1 MSFVAPRFASP
12 PPVYASD
19 PLNAPQ
25 AHFTS
30 LKPYL
35 TLPYLLS
42 LTWLATPIISLLF
55 IIFRLIIS
63 QGAAQDGVEDAKG
76 VLIASCA
83 AAERAAQGVGS
94 IGSFM
99 AAGTNR
105 QIEAAVNGTINAA
118 RATMIFS
125 LTALQGIIE
134 FVIDM
139 YRSIFLCF
147 LELVVRGGLAIII
160 GALTEIT
167 DFLQNAVNGLKTS
180 IQGDIQSAN
189 NAIASA
195 VNAINSVTRIV
206 NVKLDVPQFSIPA
219 LTGLDNIKIP
229 TDLQDALTKLN
240 ATLPTLDKLRN
251 TVDNIIA
258 IPFNE
263 LKKEINETFTSPA
276 MRFNTSVLAV
286 PARSNIQFCDDLD
299 TSIVDDLGRDLRMI
313 GRIGII
319 LLLLALVL
327 LVLGAMA
334 MEWYKWRVLQRELER
349 TREAWS
355 TDTNVQH
362 PQLSGHQGVPMM
374 VMSDDNLMLLH
385 ATQQHP
391 LLSAL
396 ANRLANALKLSAT
409 SYTHL
414 RFFFAYV
421 FHPAALACLLIGLFG
436 LISVQ
441 VQLAAIGP
449 VQKHFSSQVSNSV
462 SDFTNSIAL
471 SINGAMR
478 EDSAAYAAQV
488 NAQTSAMQSTIND
501 NLFGWVNGTTVTLNN
516 TLVAFYD
523 DIQSTVELVFGGTL
537 LETPAREFIRC
548 LIGSKVQGIENALT
562 FIHDHLKVNMPTV
575 SDDVLLL
582 SNSSVNEIT
591 QPISLAAVGD
601 GTQSEDGS
609 GSGIVGK
616 VIARYIASLKKER
629 LMFLIF
635 LGLWALVVVIALCI
649 ILWHTIGARWLH
661 ERRQRAWESGQSFG
675 PFSRRPSEQ
684 SRYAFPN
691 VPGGSPF
698 GTLHARPLEGETEKG
713 FQSGLKRLF
722 SSAPKQEQQ
731 APSPKWEEGRN
742 VHTMIHIQGGD
753 NWVSRLKST
762 LARRKDSKNVMVD
775 PYAVPPQDPST
786 LARSGKANP
795 EALTDRQ
802 ERVLSSTWSVSPTAP
817 PARPWLSL
825 KPKTSPIPE
834 VVSPTPVRS
843 ETRESA
849 DNARPAP
856 SVLPAHAYF
865 STRSPS
871 PPITPPGLSTV
882 PLSPTPSVGP
892 ANAYLARQVPP
903 LSNIPGG
910 RVPQA
915 SRHRVQ
921 MSTSSANPFSTPFD
935 DPRASLTV
943 EVRRPAV
950 GRAF

>member
-1 MSFVAPRFASP
+1 MSFAAPRFASP

-105 QIEAAVNGTINAA
+105 QIEAAVNGTINAS
-118 RATMIFS
+118 RATMIFRQVD

-160 GALTEIT
+160 GALTEVT
-167 DFLQNAVNGLKTS
+167 NFLQNTVNGLKSS

-195 VNAINSVTRIV
+195 VNAINSVTRLV

-219 LTGLDNIKIP
+219 LSGLDNIRIP
-229 TDLQDALTKLN
+229 TDLQDGLTKLN
-240 ATLPTLDKLRN
+240 STLPTLDQLRD
-251 TVDNIIA
+251 TVDKIIA

-263 LKKEINETFTSPA
+263 LKKEINETFASPS

-286 PARSNIQFCDDLD
+286 PARSNIQFCDGLD
-299 TSIVDDLGRDLRMI
+299 TSIVDDLGRDLRKI
-313 GRIGII
+313 GQIGIVI
-319 LLLLALVL
+319 LLLALVL
-327 LVLGAMA
+327 LILGAMA
-334 MEWYKWRVLQRELER
+334 VEWYKWRVLQGELER

-355 TDTNVQH
+355 TDSNVQH
-362 PQLSGHQGVPMM
+362 PQLNGHQGVPMM

-421 FHPAALACLLIGLFG
+421 FHPAALACLLIGL
-436 LISVQ
+436 

-449 VQKHFSSQVSNSV
+449 IQRHYSNQVSNSV

-471 SINGAMR
+471 SINGAMQ

-488 NAQTSAMQSTIND
+488 NAQTSAMQSAIND

-523 DIQSTVELVFGGTL
+523 DIQSTVELVFGGTI
-537 LETPAREFIRC
+537 LETPAREFVRC
-548 LIGSKVQGIENALT
+548 LIGTKVQGIENALT
-562 FIHDHLKVNMPTV
+562 FIHDNLKVNMPTV
-575 SDDVLLL
+575 SSDVLLL
-582 SNSSVNEIT
+582 SNSSVNAIT

-616 VIARYIASLKKER
+616 LIARYIASLEKER

-635 LGLWALVVVIALCI
+635 LGIWAFVVVIALCI
-649 ILWHTIGARWLH
+649 IIWHTFGARWLH
-661 ERRQRAWESGQSFG
+661 ESRQRAWENDQSFG

-684 SRYAFPN
+684 SRYAFPG
-691 VPGGSPF
+691 VPGGAPF
-698 GTLHARPLEGETEKG
+698 GTLHARPLEGKTEKG
-713 FQSGLKRLF
+713 FQGGLKRLF
-722 SSAPKQEQQ
+722 SSPPRQTQPT
-731 APSPKWEEGRN
+731 PSPKWQEGQN

-753 NWVSRLKST
+753 NWVGRLKSA
-762 LARRKDSKNVMVD
+762 LVRRKDGNNATVD
-775 PYAVPPQDPST
+775 PYAVPPREAPAP
-786 LARSGKANP
+786 LRSGKVNP
-795 EALTDRQ
+795 DALADNQ
-802 ERVLSSTWSVSPTAP
+802 ERALSSTWSASPTAP
-817 PARPWLSL
+817 PSRPWLTL
-825 KPKTSPIPE
+825 KPKTSPTPE
-834 VVSPTPVRS
+834 VISPTPVRN
-843 ETRESA
+843 EVRESVEST
-849 DNARPAP
+849 RPAP
-856 SVLPAHAYF
+856 TVLPAHAYF

-871 PPITPPGLSTV
+871 PPITPPGLSVV
-882 PLSPTPSVGP
+882 PTSPTPSVGP

-903 LSNIPGG
+903 LNTVPGG
-910 RVPQA
+910 RIPQI
-915 SRHRVQ
+915 SRHRAQ

-935 DPRASLTV
+935 DPRASLADS
-943 EVRRPAV
+943 RPPAV

>member
-1 MSFVAPRFASP
+1 MSFAAPRFASP
-12 PPVYASD
+12 PP
-19 PLNAPQ
+19 
-25 AHFTS
+25 
-30 LKPYL
+30 
-35 TLPYLLS
+35 
-42 LTWLATPIISLLF
+42 
-55 IIFRLIIS
+55 
-63 QGAAQDGVEDAKG
+63 DAKG

-105 QIEAAVNGTINAA
+105 QIEAAVNGTINAS
-118 RATMIFS
+118 RATMIFRQVD

-160 GALTEIT
+160 GALTEVT
-167 DFLQNAVNGLKTS
+167 NFLQNTVNGLKSS

-195 VNAINSVTRIV
+195 VNAINSVTRLV
-206 NVKLDVPQFSIPA
+206 NMGLPSLTLLSPLDQ
-219 LTGLDNIKIP
+219 
-229 TDLQDALTKLN
+229 
-240 ATLPTLDKLRN
+240 LRD
-251 TVDNIIA
+251 TVDKIIA

-263 LKKEINETFTSPA
+263 LKKEINETFASPS

-286 PARSNIQFCDDLD
+286 PARSNIQFCDGLD
-299 TSIVDDLGRDLRMI
+299 TSIVDDLGRDLRKI
-313 GRIGII
+313 GQIGIVI
-319 LLLLALVL
+319 LLLALVL
-327 LVLGAMA
+327 LILGAMA
-334 MEWYKWRVLQRELER
+334 VEWYKWRVLQGELER

-355 TDTNVQH
+355 TDSNVQH
-362 PQLSGHQGVPMM
+362 PQLNGHQGVPMM

-421 FHPAALACLLIGLFG
+421 FHPAALACLLIGL
-436 LISVQ
+436 

-449 VQKHFSSQVSNSV
+449 IQRHYSNQVSNSV

-471 SINGAMR
+471 SINGAMQ

-488 NAQTSAMQSTIND
+488 NAQTSAMQSAIND

-523 DIQSTVELVFGGTL
+523 DIQSTVELVFGGTI
-537 LETPAREFIRC
+537 LETPAREFVRC
-548 LIGSKVQGIENALT
+548 LIGTKVQGIENALT
-562 FIHDHLKVNMPTV
+562 FIHDNLKVNMPTV
-575 SDDVLLL
+575 SSDVLLL
-582 SNSSVNEIT
+582 SNSSVNAIT

-616 VIARYIASLKKER
+616 LIARYIASLEKER

-635 LGLWALVVVIALCI
+635 LGIWAFVVVIALCI
-649 ILWHTIGARWLH
+649 IIWHTFGARWLH
-661 ERRQRAWESGQSFG
+661 ESRQRAWENDQSFG

-684 SRYAFPN
+684 SRYAFPG
-691 VPGGSPF
+691 VPGGAPF
-698 GTLHARPLEGETEKG
+698 GTLHARPLEGKTEKG
-713 FQSGLKRLF
+713 FQGGLKRLF
-722 SSAPKQEQQ
+722 SSPPRQTQPT
-731 APSPKWEEGRN
+731 PSPKWQEGQN

-753 NWVSRLKST
+753 NWVGRLKSA
-762 LARRKDSKNVMVD
+762 LVRRKDGNNATVD
-775 PYAVPPQDPST
+775 PYAVPPREAPAP
-786 LARSGKANP
+786 LRSGKVNP
-795 EALTDRQ
+795 DALADNQ
-802 ERVLSSTWSVSPTAP
+802 ERALSSTWSASPTAP
-817 PARPWLSL
+817 PSRPWLTL
-825 KPKTSPIPE
+825 KPKTSPTPE
-834 VVSPTPVRS
+834 VISPTPVRN
-843 ETRESA
+843 EVRESVEST
-849 DNARPAP
+849 RPAP
-856 SVLPAHAYF
+856 TVLPAHAYF

-871 PPITPPGLSTV
+871 PPITPPGLSVV
-882 PLSPTPSVGP
+882 PTSPTPSVGP

-903 LSNIPGG
+903 LSTVPGG
-910 RVPQA
+910 RIPQI
-915 SRHRVQ
+915 SRHRAQ

-935 DPRASLTV
+935 DPRASLADS
-943 EVRRPAV
+943 RPPAV

>member
-1 MSFVAPRFASP
+1 MSFTAPRFASP

-19 PLNAPQ
+19 SLNAPQ

-42 LTWLATPIISLLF
+42 LTWLATPIISLIF

-105 QIEAAVNGTINAA
+105 QIEAAVNGAINAA

-125 LTALQGIIE
+125 LTALQGILE

-167 DFLQNAVNGLKTS
+167 NFLQNAVNGLKSS
-180 IQGDIQSAN
+180 IQSDIQSAN
-189 NAIASA
+189 SAIATA
-195 VNAINSVTRIV
+195 VNAINSVTKIV

-219 LTGLDNIKIP
+219 LSGLDNIKIP

-240 ATLPTLDKLRN
+240 STLPTLDQLRD

-286 PARSNIQFCDDLD
+286 PARSNIQFCDGLD
-299 TSIVDDLGRDLRMI
+299 TSIVDDLGRDLRKI

-319 LLLLALVL
+319 LLLLVLVL
-327 LVLGAMA
+327 LILGAMA
-334 MEWYKWRVLQRELER
+334 VEWYKWRVLQGQLER

-355 TDTNVQH
+355 TDSNVQH
-362 PQLSGHQGVPMM
+362 PQSSGHQGVPMM

-396 ANRLANALKLSAT
+396 ANHLANVLKLSAT

-441 VQLAAIGP
+441 IQLAAIGP
-449 VQKHFSSQVSNSV
+449 IQKHYSSQVSNSV

-488 NAQTSAMQSTIND
+488 NAQTSAIQSTIND
-501 NLFGWVNGTTVTLNN
+501 DLFGWVNGTTVTLNN

-537 LETPAREFIRC
+537 LEAPAREFIRC
-548 LIGSKVQGIENALT
+548 LIGTKVQGIENALT
-562 FIHDHLKVNMPTV
+562 FVHDHLKVNLPTV

-601 GTQSEDGS
+601 GTQSGDGS

-616 VIARYIASLKKER
+616 VIARYITSLKKER
-629 LMFLIF
+629 VMFLIF
-635 LGLWALVVVIALCI
+635 LGLWAFVVVIALCI
-649 ILWHTIGARWLH
+649 IVWHSIGARWLH
-661 ERRQRAWESGQSFG
+661 ERRRRAWESGQSFG

-691 VPGGSPF
+691 VPGGTPF

-713 FQSGLKRLF
+713 FQGGLKRLF
-722 SSAPKQEQQ
+722 SSPPKQQQ
-731 APSPKWEEGRN
+731 APSPKWEDGQN
-742 VHTMIHIQGGD
+742 VRTMIHFQGGD
-753 NWVSRLKST
+753 NWVSRLKSA
-762 LARRKDSKNVMVD
+762 LARRKGENNATID
-775 PYAVPPQDPST
+775 PYAVPQNPPA
-786 LARSGKANP
+786 LARSGKVNP

-802 ERVLSSTWSVSPTAP
+802 ERALSSTWSVSPTAP
-817 PARPWLSL
+817 PSRPWLGF
-825 KPKTSPIPE
+825 KPKTSPTPK

-843 ETRESA
+843 ESRESV
-849 DNARPAP
+849 DNARPVP

-871 PPITPPGLSTV
+871 PPAIPPGLSVV
-882 PLSPTPSVGP
+882 PTSPTPSVGP
-892 ANAYLARQVPP
+892 ANAYLSRQVAPMAT
-903 LSNIPGG
+903 IPGG
-910 RVPQA
+910 RVSQA
-915 SRHRVQ
+915 SRHRAQ
-921 MSTSSANPFSTPFD
+921 MSSGNVNPFTTPFD
-935 DPRASLTV
+935 DPRASFIV
-943 EVRRPAV
+943 DAR
-950 GRAF
+950 GQHAF

>member
-1 MSFVAPRFASP
+1 MSFAAPRFASP

-167 DFLQNAVNGLKTS
+167 NFLQNTVNGLKSS

-189 NAIASA
+189 SAIASA
-195 VNAINSVTRIV
+195 VNAINSVTKIV

-219 LTGLDNIKIP
+219 LSGLDNIKIP

-240 ATLPTLDKLRN
+240 STLPTLDQLRD

-286 PARSNIQFCDDLD
+286 PARSNIQFCDGLD
-299 TSIVDDLGRDLRMI
+299 TSIVDDLGRDLRKI
-313 GRIGII
+313 GRIGIV

-327 LVLGAMA
+327 LTLGAMA
-334 MEWYKWRVLQRELER
+334 VEWYKWRVLQGQLER

-355 TDTNVQH
+355 TDSNVQH
-362 PQLSGHQGVPMM
+362 PQLAGQQGVPMM

-414 RFFFAYV
+414 RFFFAYI

-441 VQLAAIGP
+441 IQLAAIGP
-449 VQKHFSSQVSNSV
+449 IQKHYSSQVSNSV

-478 EDSAAYAAQV
+478 EDSAAYASQV

-501 NLFGWVNGTTVTLNN
+501 SLFGWVNGTTVTLNN

-523 DIQSTVELVFGGTL
+523 DVQSTVELVFGGTI
-537 LETPAREFIRC
+537 LENPAREFIRC
-548 LIGSKVQGIENALT
+548 IIGTKVQGIENALT
-562 FIHDHLKVNMPTV
+562 FIHDNLKVNMPTV

-591 QPISLAAVGD
+591 GPISLAAVGD

-629 LMFLIF
+629 IMFLIF
-635 LGLWALVVVIALCI
+635 LALWALVVVIALCI
-649 ILWHTIGARWLH
+649 ILWHTFGARWLH
-661 ERRQRAWESGQSFG
+661 ERRQRAWENGQSFG

-691 VPGGSPF
+691 VPGGTPF
-698 GTLHARPLEGETEKG
+698 GTLHARPLEGEAEKG
-713 FQSGLKRLF
+713 SQSGLKRLF
-722 SSAPKQEQQ
+722 SSPPKQEQQ
-731 APSPKWEEGRN
+731 APSPKWEEGQN
-742 VHTMIHIQGGD
+742 VRTMIHIQGGD
-753 NWVSRLKST
+753 NWVGRLKSA
-762 LARRKDSKNVMVD
+762 LARKKSGNNAMVD
-775 PYAVPPQDPST
+775 PYAVPSQGLPAP
-786 LARSGKANP
+786 ARSGKVNP
-795 EALTDRQ
+795 DSLTDHR

-834 VVSPTPVRS
+834 VVSPTPVRN
-843 ETRESA
+843 EVRESV

-871 PPITPPGLSTV
+871 PPATPPGLSAV

-903 LSNIPGG
+903 LGTIPGG
-910 RVPQA
+910 RIPQV
-915 SRHRVQ
+915 SRHRTQ
-921 MSTSSANPFSTPFD
+921 MSTGNANPFSTPFD
-935 DPRASLTV
+935 DPRSSLTV
-943 EVRRPAV
+943 DANRPGV

>member
-1 MSFVAPRFASP
+1 MSFAAPRFASP

-63 QGAAQDGVEDAKG
+63 QGAAQDSVEDAKG

-160 GALTEIT
+160 GALTEVT
-167 DFLQNAVNGLKTS
+167 NFLQNTVSGLKSS

-219 LTGLDNIKIP
+219 LSGLDNIKIP
-229 TDLQDALTKLN
+229 TDLQDGLAKLN
-240 ATLPTLDKLRN
+240 STLPTLDQLRD
-251 TVDNIIA
+251 TVDKIIA

-263 LKKEINETFTSPA
+263 IKKEINETFASPA

-286 PARSNIQFCDDLD
+286 PARSNIQFCDGLD
-299 TSIVDDLGRDLRMI
+299 TSIVDDLGRDLRKI
-313 GRIGII
+313 GRIGIV

-327 LVLGAMA
+327 LILGAMA
-334 MEWYKWRVLQRELER
+334 VEWYKWRVLQGELER

-355 TDTNVQH
+355 TDSNVQH
-362 PQLSGHQGVPMM
+362 PQLGGYQGVPMM

-441 VQLAAIGP
+441 IQLAAIGP
-449 VQKHFSSQVSNSV
+449 IQEHYSNQVSNSV

-471 SINGAMR
+471 SINGAMQ

-488 NAQTSAMQSTIND
+488 NAQTSAMQSAIND

-523 DIQSTVELVFGGTL
+523 DIQSTVELVFGGTI

-548 LIGSKVQGIENALT
+548 LIGTKVQGIENALT
-562 FIHDHLKVNMPTV
+562 FIHDNFKVNMPTV
-575 SDDVLLL
+575 SSDVLLL
-582 SNSSVNEIT
+582 SNSSVSEIT

-616 VIARYIASLKKER
+616 LIARYIASLKKER
-629 LMFLIF
+629 IMFLIF
-635 LGLWALVVVIALCI
+635 LGLWVVVVIIALCI
-649 ILWHTIGARWLH
+649 IIWHTIGARWLH
-661 ERRQRAWESGQSFG
+661 ERRQRAWENGQSFG

-691 VPGGSPF
+691 VPGGTSF

-713 FQSGLKRLF
+713 FQGGLKRLF
-722 SSAPKQEQQ
+722 SSPPQQ
-731 APSPKWEEGRN
+731 PQPAPSPKWQDGQN
-742 VHTMIHIQGGD
+742 VRTMVHIQGGD
-753 NWVSRLKST
+753 SWVGRLKSA
-762 LARRKDSKNVMVD
+762 LARRKDDNSMVD
-775 PYAVPPQDPST
+775 PYAVPPQEAPAPT
-786 LARSGKANP
+786 RSGKVNP

-802 ERVLSSTWSVSPTAP
+802 ERVLSSTWSVSPAAP
-817 PARPWLSL
+817 PSRPWLGF
-825 KPKTSPIPE
+825 KPKKSPTPSE
-834 VVSPTPVRS
+834 VVSPTPVRN
-843 ETRESA
+843 EVRESVEST
-849 DNARPAP
+849 RPAP
-856 SVLPAHAYF
+856 GVLPAHAYF
-865 STRSPS
+865 STRSTS
-871 PPITPPGLSTV
+871 PPITPPGLSVV
-882 PLSPTPSVGP
+882 PTSPTPSVGP
-892 ANAYLARQVPP
+892 ANAYLSRQVPP
-903 LSNIPGG
+903 LSIVPGG
-910 RVPQA
+910 RIPQI
-915 SRHRVQ
+915 SRHRAQ
-921 MSTSSANPFSTPFD
+921 MSVDNANPFSTPFD
-935 DPRASLTV
+935 DPRVSLTTDP
-943 EVRRPAV
+943 RPRAV

>member
-1 MSFVAPRFASP
+1 MSFAAPRFASP
-12 PPVYASD
+12 PPVYGSD

-118 RATMIFS
+118 RASMIFS

-160 GALTEIT
+160 GALTEVT
-167 DFLQNAVNGLKTS
+167 NFLQNTVNGLKSS

-189 NAIASA
+189 SAIASA
-195 VNAINSVTRIV
+195 VNAINSVTRLV

-219 LTGLDNIKIP
+219 LSGLDNIKIP

-240 ATLPTLDKLRN
+240 STLPTLDQLRD

-263 LKKEINETFTSPA
+263 LKKEINETFTSPE

-286 PARSNIQFCDDLD
+286 PARSNIQFCDGLD
-299 TSIVDDLGRDLRMI
+299 TSIVDDLGRDLRRI

-327 LVLGAMA
+327 LILGAMA
-334 MEWYKWRVLQRELER
+334 VEWYKWRVLQGELER

-355 TDTNVQH
+355 TDSNVQH
-362 PQLSGHQGVPMM
+362 PQLSGHQGIPMM

-449 VQKHFSSQVSNSV
+449 IQKHYSNQVSNSV

-562 FIHDHLKVNMPTV
+562 FIHDNLKVNMPTV
-575 SDDVLLL
+575 SSDVLLL

-616 VIARYIASLKKER
+616 LIARYIASLKKER
-629 LMFLIF
+629 IMFLIF
-635 LGLWALVVVIALCI
+635 LAIWAFVVVIALCI
-649 ILWHTIGARWLH
+649 IIWHTLGARWLH
-661 ERRQRAWESGQSFG
+661 ERRRRAWESGQSFG

-713 FQSGLKRLF
+713 FQGGLRRLF
-722 SSAPKQEQQ
+722 TSPPKHEQQ
-731 APSPKWEEGRN
+731 APSPKWEDGQN
-742 VHTMIHIQGGD
+742 VRTMIHIQGGD
-753 NWVSRLKST
+753 NWIGRLKSA
-762 LARRKDSKNVMVD
+762 LARRKDSNDAMVD
-775 PYAVPPQDPST
+775 PYAVPSQNPPART
-786 LARSGKANP
+786 RSGKVNP
-795 EALTDRQ
+795 EALTGNQ
-802 ERVLSSTWSVSPTAP
+802 ERALSSTWSVSPTAP
-817 PARPWLSL
+817 LSRPWLAF
-825 KPKTSPIPE
+825 KPKTSPVPE
-834 VVSPTPVRS
+834 VVSPTPVKS
-843 ETRESA
+843 QVQESV
-849 DNARPAP
+849 DNARPALG
-856 SVLPAHAYF
+856 VLPAHASF

-871 PPITPPGLSTV
+871 PPITPPGLSVV
-882 PLSPTPSVGP
+882 PISPTPSVGP
-892 ANAYLARQVPP
+892 ASAYLARQIAP
-903 LSNIPGG
+903 LSTVPGG
-910 RVPQA
+910 RIPQV
-915 SRHRVQ
+915 SRHRAQ
-921 MSTSSANPFSTPFD
+921 MSSGSINPFTTPFD
-935 DPRASLTV
+935 DPRTSLTTDA
-943 EVRRPAV
+943 RHPGF

>member
-12 PPVYASD
+12 PPVYGSD

-42 LTWLATPIISLLF
+42 LTWLATPITSLLF

-118 RATMIFS
+118 R
-125 LTALQGIIE
+125 IIE

-160 GALTEIT
+160 GALTEVT
-167 DFLQNAVNGLKTS
+167 NFLQNTVNGLKTS

-206 NVKLDVPQFSIPA
+206 NVKLDIPQFSIPA
-219 LTGLDNIKIP
+219 LSGLDNIKIP

-240 ATLPTLDKLRN
+240 STLPTLDQLRD

-286 PARSNIQFCDDLD
+286 PARSNIQFCNELD
-299 TSIVDDLGRDLRMI
+299 TSIVDDLGRDLRKI

-319 LLLLALVL
+319 ILLLALVL
-327 LVLGAMA
+327 LILGAMA
-334 MEWYKWRVLQRELER
+334 VEWYKWRVLQGQLER

-355 TDTNVQH
+355 TDSNVQH

-396 ANRLANALKLSAT
+396 ANRLANALKLSVT

-441 VQLAAIGP
+441 IQLAAIGP

-462 SDFTNSIAL
+462 SDFTNNIAL

-523 DIQSTVELVFGGTL
+523 DIQSTVELVFGGTI

-562 FIHDHLKVNMPTV
+562 FIHDNLKVNMPTV

-601 GTQSEDGS
+601 GKDDGS

-616 VIARYIASLKKER
+616 VIARYIASLEKER
-629 LMFLIF
+629 IMFLIF

-661 ERRQRAWESGQSFG
+661 EHRQRAWQNGQSFG

-713 FQSGLKRLF
+713 FQGGLKRLF
-722 SSAPKQEQQ
+722 SSPPRQEQQ
-731 APSPKWEEGRN
+731 APSPKWEEGQR

-753 NWVSRLKST
+753 NWVGRLKSA
-762 LARRKDSKNVMVD
+762 LARRKDSKNAMVD

-786 LARSGKANP
+786 LNRSGKVNP
-795 EALTDRQ
+795 GALTDRP

-817 PARPWLSL
+817 PARPWLSF
-825 KPKTSPIPE
+825 KPKTSPTPE
-834 VVSPTPVRS
+834 VVSPTPVKN
-843 ETRESA
+843 EVRESV
-849 DNARPAP
+849 DNARPVP

-871 PPITPPGLSTV
+871 PPTTPPGLSAV

-892 ANAYLARQVPP
+892 ANAYPARQVPP
-903 LSNIPGG
+903 LSTIPGG
-910 RVPQA
+910 RIPQA
-915 SRHRVQ
+915 SRHRAQ
-921 MSTSSANPFSTPFD
+921 MSTSNVNPFSTPFD
-935 DPRASLTV
+935 DPRTSLTV
-943 EVRRPAV
+943 EARQPNV

>member
-12 PPVYASD
+12 PPVYGSD

-42 LTWLATPIISLLF
+42 LTWLATPITSLLF

-83 AAERAAQGVGS
+83 AAERAAQHC
-94 IGSFM
+94 
-99 AAGTNR
+99 
-105 QIEAAVNGTINAA
+105 
-118 RATMIFS
+118 

-160 GALTEIT
+160 GALTEVT
-167 DFLQNAVNGLKTS
+167 NFLQNTVNGLKTS

-219 LTGLDNIKIP
+219 LSGLDNIKIP

-240 ATLPTLDKLRN
+240 STLPTLDQLRD

-286 PARSNIQFCDDLD
+286 PARSNIQFCNELD
-299 TSIVDDLGRDLRMI
+299 TSIVDDLGRDLRKI

-319 LLLLALVL
+319 ILLLALVL
-327 LVLGAMA
+327 LILGAMA
-334 MEWYKWRVLQRELER
+334 VEWYKWRVLQGQLER

-355 TDTNVQH
+355 TDSNVQD

-396 ANRLANALKLSAT
+396 ANRLANALKLSVT

-441 VQLAAIGP
+441 IQLAAIGP

-462 SDFTNSIAL
+462 SDFTNNIAL

-523 DIQSTVELVFGGTL
+523 DIQSTVELVFGGTI

-562 FIHDHLKVNMPTV
+562 FIHDNLKVNMPTV

-601 GTQSEDGS
+601 GKDDGS

-616 VIARYIASLKKER
+616 VIARYIASLEKER
-629 LMFLIF
+629 IMFLIF

-661 ERRQRAWESGQSFG
+661 EHRQRAWQNGQSFG

-713 FQSGLKRLF
+713 FQGGLKRLF
-722 SSAPKQEQQ
+722 SSPPRQEQQ
-731 APSPKWEEGRN
+731 APSPKWEEGQR

-753 NWVSRLKST
+753 NWVGRLKSA
-762 LARRKDSKNVMVD
+762 LARRKDSKNAMVD

-786 LARSGKANP
+786 LNRSGKVNP
-795 EALTDRQ
+795 GALTDRP

-817 PARPWLSL
+817 PARPWLSF
-825 KPKTSPIPE
+825 KPKTSPTPE
-834 VVSPTPVRS
+834 VVSPTPVKN
-843 ETRESA
+843 EVRESV
-849 DNARPAP
+849 DNARPVP

-871 PPITPPGLSTV
+871 PPTTPPGLSAV

-903 LSNIPGG
+903 LSTIPGG
-910 RVPQA
+910 RIPQA
-915 SRHRVQ
+915 SRHRAQ
-921 MSTSSANPFSTPFD
+921 MSTSNVNPFSTPFD
-935 DPRASLTV
+935 DPRTSLTI
-943 EVRRPAV
+943 EARQPNV

>member
-1 MSFVAPRFASP
+1 MSFAAPRFASP

-25 AHFTS
+25 AHFTA

-63 QGAAQDGVEDAKG
+63 QGAAQDSVEDAKG

-118 RATMIFS
+118 RGTMIFS

-147 LELVVRGGLAIII
+147 LELVIRGGLAIII

-167 DFLQNAVNGLKTS
+167 DFIQSTINGLKSS
-180 IQGDIQSAN
+180 IQSDIQSAN

-195 VNAINSVTRIV
+195 VNAINSVTRIINV
-206 NVKLDVPQFSIPA
+206 NLDVPQFSIPA
-219 LTGLDNIKIP
+219 LSGLDNIRIP
-229 TDLQDALTKLN
+229 TDLQDGLTKLN
-240 ATLPTLDKLRN
+240 STLPTLDQLRD
-251 TVDNIIA
+251 TVDKIIA

-263 LKKEINETFTSPA
+263 LKKEINETFASPA

-286 PARSNIQFCDDLD
+286 PARSNIQFCDGLD
-299 TSIVDDLGRDLRMI
+299 TSIVDDLGRDLRKI
-313 GRIGII
+313 GLIGII
-319 LLLLALVL
+319 LLLVVLVL
-327 LVLGAMA
+327 LILGAMA
-334 MEWYKWRVLQRELER
+334 VEWYKWRVLQSELDR

-355 TDTNVQH
+355 TDSNVQH
-362 PQLSGHQGVPMM
+362 PQLNGHQGVPMM

-441 VQLAAIGP
+441 IQLAAIGP
-449 VQKHFSSQVSNSV
+449 IQKHYSNQVSNSV

-471 SINGAMR
+471 SINGAMQ

-488 NAQTSAMQSTIND
+488 NAQTSAMQSAIND

-523 DIQSTVELVFGGTL
+523 DIQSTVELVFGGTI

-548 LIGSKVQGIENALT
+548 LIGTKVQGIESALT
-562 FIHDHLKVNMPTV
+562 FIHDNFKVNMPTV
-575 SDDVLLL
+575 SNDVLLL
-582 SNSSVNEIT
+582 SNSSVSEIT

-616 VIARYIASLKKER
+616 LIARYIASLKKER
-629 LMFLIF
+629 IMFLIF
-635 LGLWALVVVIALCI
+635 LGLWAIVVIIALCI
-649 ILWHTIGARWLH
+649 IIWHTFGARWLH
-661 ERRQRAWESGQSFG
+661 ETRQRAWENGQSFG
-675 PFSRRPSEQ
+675 SSSRRPSEQ

-691 VPGGSPF
+691 VPGGAPF

-713 FQSGLKRLF
+713 LQGGLKRLF
-722 SSAPKQEQQ
+722 SSSPRQVQPT
-731 APSPKWEEGRN
+731 PSPKWQEGQN
-742 VHTMIHIQGGD
+742 VRMTVHIQGGD
-753 NWVSRLKST
+753 NWVGRLKSV
-762 LARRKDSKNVMVD
+762 LSRKKDENATVD
-775 PYAVPPQDPST
+775 PYAVPPQEASVPI
-786 LARSGKANP
+786 RSGKVNP
-795 EALTDRQ
+795 DALVDRQ
-802 ERVLSSTWSVSPTAP
+802 ERILSSTWSVSPAAP
-817 PARPWLSL
+817 PSRPWPGFKRKASL
-825 KPKTSPIPE
+825 VPSE
-834 VVSPTPVRS
+834 VVSPVPVRS
-843 ETRESA
+843 EVRESVESI
-849 DNARPAP
+849 RPAP
-856 SVLPAHAYF
+856 GVLPAHAYF

-871 PPITPPGLSTV
+871 PPITPPGLSVV
-882 PLSPTPSVGP
+882 PTSPTPSVGP
-892 ANAYLARQVPP
+892 ANAYLSRQAPP
-903 LSNIPGG
+903 LRTIPGG
-910 RVPQA
+910 RIPQI
-915 SRHRVQ
+915 SRHRAQ
-921 MSTSSANPFSTPFD
+921 MSTGNANPFITPFD
-935 DPRASLTV
+935 DPRASLTTDS
-943 EVRRPAV
+943 RPPAV